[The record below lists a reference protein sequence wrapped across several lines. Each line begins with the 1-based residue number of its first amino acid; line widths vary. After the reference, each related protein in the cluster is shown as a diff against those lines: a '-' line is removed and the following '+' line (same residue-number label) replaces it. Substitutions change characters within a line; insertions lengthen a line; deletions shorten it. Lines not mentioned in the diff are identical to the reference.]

1 MNIIEGDEPMTTKE
15 YLKQARYLD
24 LSIDAKLEQVASLHD
39 LATKA
44 TSVISD
50 MPGNST
56 RNTHRME
63 DTIIKM
69 LMLENEIN
77 GDIDKLVDLKNEIQA
92 KINSVED
99 DECRILL
106 EKRYLNY
113 ESWEDI
119 AKDMGYC
126 LQNIY
131 KIHTKALKKISK
143 S

>member
-1 MNIIEGDEPMTTKE
+1 MTTKE

-44 TSVISD
+44 TLVISD

-119 AKDMGYC
+119 AKDMGYG